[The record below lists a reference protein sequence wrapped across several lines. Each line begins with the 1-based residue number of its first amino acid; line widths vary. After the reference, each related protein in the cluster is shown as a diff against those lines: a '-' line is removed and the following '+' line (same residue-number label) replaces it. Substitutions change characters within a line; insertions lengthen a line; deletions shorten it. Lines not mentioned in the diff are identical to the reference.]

1 MISKVFYKGDLRTE
15 AIHIDSG
22 EKLTTDAPKDNEGQ
36 GEFFSPTDLVATA
49 LASCIL
55 TIMGIVAKRSNL
67 NILEACAEVQKTM
80 GSNPRRIKEVR
91 IKIIFKNK
99 LKLKDREKL
108 ERAAK
113 TCPVGMSLSEKLN
126 EVIEFIY
133 L

>member
-67 NILEACAEVQKTM
+67 NILEACAEVQKIM

>member
-133 L
+133 P

>member
-22 EKLTTDAPKDNEGQ
+22 EKLTTDAPNDNEGQ

-126 EVIEFIY
+126 KVVEFIY
-133 L
+133 P

>member
-67 NILEACAEVQKTM
+67 NILEACAKVQKTM

>member
-1 MISKVFYKGDLRTE
+1 
-15 AIHIDSG
+15 
-22 EKLTTDAPKDNEGQ
+22 
-36 GEFFSPTDLVATA
+36 
-49 LASCIL
+49 
-55 TIMGIVAKRSNL
+55 MGIVAKRSNL

>member
-67 NILEACAEVQKTM
+67 NIL
-80 GSNPRRIKEVR
+80 
-91 IKIIFKNK
+91 
-99 LKLKDREKL
+99 
-108 ERAAK
+108 
-113 TCPVGMSLSEKLN
+113 
-126 EVIEFIY
+126 
-133 L
+133 

>member
-55 TIMGIVAKRSNL
+55 TIMGIVAKRSNV

-80 GSNPRRIKEVR
+80 GSNPIRIKEVR

-126 EVIEFIY
+126 KVVEFIY
-133 L
+133 P